1 MVDAAGKDQHK
12 ERGCTSLTFTTA
24 FLASLAD
31 RIVEAR
37 RLHGVDSSYVIGL
50 INGVN
55 WLLESEGSSAE
66 LRKQFS
72 DQILESETGKAP
84 AEGKSPEPKASGD
97 GNSSLEENSWI
108 KGSVKW
114 FNNDKGYGFISTDS
128 DTDVFVHWRDIS
140 SWDRSLVQ
148 GDQVEFMVT
157 KTAKGFQAVNVMKSE
172 TDGSEA
178 PADPENVQQPQEQAS
193 EGDTGDTDQ
202 QSNDEPEALDD
213 QAGAD
218 ESQGS
223 EAPTEDSPKVGDP
236 VEEATATTQI
246 QQEGDESRP
255 DEAGETGF
263 GVISS
268 DNDTVDDRYEAS
280 ESEHKNDTAD
290 SRFFAEGGEA

>member
-1 MVDAAGKDQHK
+1 VVDAAGKDQHK
-12 ERGCTSLTFTTA
+12 ERGCTLSSSLTLTTA
-24 FLASLAD
+24 FFASLAD

-66 LRKQFS
+66 LRKQFA

-84 AEGKSPEPKASGD
+84 AAGKDPEPKDNGD
-97 GNSSLEENSWI
+97 SSLEENSWI

-178 PADPENVQQPQEQAS
+178 PGDSENAQEAQEQ
-193 EGDTGDTDQ
+193 
-202 QSNDEPEALDD
+202 QSDDEPPALDD
-213 QAGAD
+213 QADAD
-218 ESQGS
+218 ESRGS
-223 EAPTEDSPKVGDP
+223 EAPTEDTPTVGEP
-236 VEEATATTQI
+236 VEEATTTAQI

-280 ESEHKNDTAD
+280 ESEHNNDTAD